1 MVTEW
6 LKIEQHQERLN
17 VRIKKK
23 ILIILEVAFKF
34 YFFHEILIIKIIF
47 L

>member
-6 LKIEQHQERLN
+6 LKIEHLERLN
-17 VRIKKK
+17 VKIKKQK

-34 YFFHEILIIKIIF
+34 DFFHEILIIKMIF